1 LLGRDEFIFNHGRMK
16 RFFFIGVGVLAVL
29 IGLGFVMPAVAQ
41 WRTQGSLP
49 NLSVA
54 LLALGLILTVGGISS
69 AFYGANHP
77 KT

>member
-1 LLGRDEFIFNHGRMK
+1 
-16 RFFFIGVGVLAVL
+16 
-29 IGLGFVMPAVAQ
+29 MPAVAQ